1 MGKASWRSWEGGLQI
16 YRYLSKYCDSNQ
28 QVLVYGGV
36 DRKYRY
42 ASYPSSQIPGGLE
55 ARLSSCIVLLF
66 CVHLYSDQQY

>member
-1 MGKASWRSWEGGLQI
+1 MGKASWGSWEGGLRI
-16 YRYLSKYCDSNQ
+16 YRYLSKYCNSNQ
-28 QVLVYGGV
+28 QVFVYVGV

-55 ARLSSCIVLLF
+55 AWLSSCIVLLF